1 MVIRKPSLEAL
12 ENMSNDDLSTLEG
25 LKSGKVY
32 RISYKDADGKVQKIA
47 LPAWVRKKGADRLA
61 KAYACAGYDGAKATK
76 S

>member
-12 ENMSNDDLSTLEG
+12 EKLTRDDLRTLEG
-25 LKSGKVY
+25 MKGGTVY